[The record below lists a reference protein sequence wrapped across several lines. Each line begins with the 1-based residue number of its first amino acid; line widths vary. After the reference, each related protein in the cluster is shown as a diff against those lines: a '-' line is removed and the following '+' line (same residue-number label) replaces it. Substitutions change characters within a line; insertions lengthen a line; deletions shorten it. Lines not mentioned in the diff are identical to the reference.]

1 MSTIKSIPLLKQ
13 LLQSFYSKYQKKSFR
28 LALGVCWLFLSLV
41 GAYQLKN
48 LEVDFNFESFF
59 EEESADRVFFNQHKQ
74 VFGYDNDYLL
84 LIIYASEGLFN
95 PPFLNAVNGWEKQA
109 KAIQGVVSI
118 QSPLALKHVVQSTF
132 GITAYPLIH
141 IDDKSR
147 LLADSVRVRNHPL
160 YKQYFSFEK
169 GAMLVAIQHQH
180 FLEEESEQDF
190 YGKLQQ
196 SLQQSSLSSYTLV
209 GRLTAQKAFISNIG
223 NDFVFFTIL
232 ALLVSAF
239 ILWGIYRSFRL
250 MLIPYLISVSS
261 LVISLGLIAYLQI
274 SLSILS
280 ILLPTIVLF
289 VSTSDAIHLTNA
301 FRQGKAA
308 SSRHKYLY
316 SAVNKIFAPTLLTSV
331 TTAIGFLSLY
341 LIPSQPI
348 RELGMLAAV
357 AIMIAFLVNFIFG
370 PLLLTRRKKGKT
382 WQLPVKAFVCFVLKN
397 RVQIIISAILVCG
410 IASIG
415 MMQLKSD
422 AYLLKDL
429 PEDDPVRKSFEL
441 VDDHFGGSKPW
452 ELAVWCT
459 DSKREIWDS
468 NWLRELNKVHA
479 YIQDSLGYGRML
491 SPIELIKYANQ
502 VNQGGLTASYQ
513 FPKTDKALTSAVKTA
528 QKLNSF
534 INAAAIIDST
544 NTYARVL
551 AFIPDWGAYLSG
563 EKNRR
568 LEAFMKEHVDSA
580 ILSHQ
585 LTGTT
590 YLIDKSNERVSYNLL
605 KGLLIAALLIAV
617 ILMVYFKSLKMLL
630 ISVIPN
636 LIPLLLTAGVMGFME
651 VPIKL
656 TSAIIFVV
664 AFGIAVDD
672 TIHFIGA
679 YQQVNSKGK
688 VWPLIRTMRRTGFSI
703 LVTTIVIVV
712 GFSLFTF
719 SDFATTFYLGF
730 FLTLSLV
737 SALITDLFLLPLLL
751 KRK

>member
-1 MSTIKSIPLLKQ
+1 LKQ
-13 LLQSFYSKYQKKSFR
+13 LLQSFYHKYQKKSFR
-28 LALGVCWLFLSLV
+28 LTLAVCWLLLSLV
-41 GAYQLKN
+41 SAYQLKN
-48 LEVDFNFESFF
+48 LRVDFNFESFF
-59 EEESADRVFFNQHKQ
+59 EEESEDRIFFNQHKQ

-84 LIIYASEGLFN
+84 LIIQASDGLFK
-95 PPFLNAVNGWEKQA
+95 PSFLNAVNSWEKQA
-109 KAIQGVVSI
+109 EAIKGVASI
-118 QSPLALKHVVQSTF
+118 QSPLALKHVVQSAF

-141 IDDKSR
+141 RDDPMR
-147 LLADSVRVRNHPL
+147 LAADSIRVSNHPL

-180 FLEEESEQDF
+180 FSDKETEEHF
-190 YGKLQQ
+190 YDELQQ
-196 SLQQSSLSSYTLV
+196 SLQDANLDSYTLV
-209 GRLTAQKAFISNIG
+209 GRLTAQNAFISNIG

-232 ALLVSAF
+232 ALLLSAL

-261 LVISLGLIAYLQI
+261 LVISLGLIASLEI

-301 FRQGKAA
+301 FRQGKTD
-308 SSRHKYLY
+308 SNKHKHLY
-316 SAVNKIFAPTLLTSV
+316 TAVNKIFAPTLLTSV

-348 RELGMLAAV
+348 RELGILAAV

-370 PLLLTRRKKGKT
+370 PLLLTMRKNGKS
-382 WQLPVKAFVCFVLKN
+382 WQLPVKAFVCFVLRN
-397 RVQIIISAILVCG
+397 RIQIIVTAIFICC
-410 IASIG
+410 IASFG
-415 MMQLKSD
+415 VMQLKSD

-441 VDDHFGGSKPW
+441 VDKHFGGSKPW

-459 DSKREIWDS
+459 DSDGEIWDS

-479 YIQDSLGYGRML
+479 YIQDSLAYGRIL
-491 SPIELIKYANQ
+491 SPIEVIKYAHQ

-513 FPKTDKALTSAVKTA
+513 FPTSDKALSSAVKTA

-534 INAAAIIDST
+534 INAEAFVDST
-544 NTYARVL
+544 NTYARML
-551 AFIPDWGAYLSG
+551 AFIPDWGAYVSG

-568 LEAFMKEHVDSA
+568 LETFMKAHVDST
-580 ILSHQ
+580 ILSYQ

-605 KGLLIAALLIAV
+605 KGLLIAALLIAI
-617 ILMVYFKSLKMLL
+617 ILMLYFKSFKMLL
-630 ISVIPN
+630 ISLIPN

-679 YQQVNSKGK
+679 YQQQNSKGK

-703 LVTTIVIVV
+703 LVTTLVIVA

-719 SDFATTFYLGF
+719 SNFATTFYLGL

-737 SALITDLFLLPLLL
+737 SALIKDLFLLPLLL